1 MNWVYY
7 LLLLAM
13 LVVGLGIVVMNL
25 PGLWLMAAAAG
36 LYSLL
41 TPEHYLFPWG
51 IVTILVLCLV
61 GEVLEFFGK
70 AGGAKQAGGSGRAML
85 LATIGGVVGGIVLT
99 IPVPII
105 GTIAGGCFG
114 AFVGALAGQMTVA
127 GDVEHSTR
135 VGWGAA
141 KGTLVGILLKLFIGV
156 VIVLLT
162 AWLALPISR
171 TRASAP
177 PTTSPPPPASAPS
190 MPSTLPA
197 AQPTTMI
204 VVPA

>member
-7 LLLLAM
+7 VLLLAM
-13 LVVGLGIVVMNL
+13 LVTGLGIVVMNL

-36 LYSLL
+36 LYSLI

-105 GTIAGGCFG
+105 GTIAGVCIG
-114 AFVGALAGQMTVA
+114 AFVGAMAGPMTVA
-127 GDVEHSTR
+127 GDMEHSTR

-141 KGTLVGILLKLFIGV
+141 KGTLVGILLKLFVGV
-156 VIVLLT
+156 VILLVT
-162 AWLALPISR
+162 AWLALPIGRKHPATPAITSSPPPA
-171 TRASAP
+171 TAP
-177 PTTSPPPPASAPS
+177 ATLPVTQRTTSPVEPA
-190 MPSTLPA
+190 
-197 AQPTTMI
+197 
-204 VVPA
+204 

>member
-7 LLLLAM
+7 LLMLAL

-36 LYSLL
+36 LYALI

-51 IVTILVLCLV
+51 IVTILVLCLA

-85 LATIGGVVGGIVLT
+85 LATIGGVVGGLVLS

-105 GTIAGGCFG
+105 GTLAGVCIG
-114 AFVGALAGQMTVA
+114 AFVGAMAGQYTVA
-127 GDVEHSTR
+127 GDVGHS
-135 VGWGAA
+135 
-141 KGTLVGILLKLFIGV
+141 TLVG
-156 VIVLLT
+156 
-162 AWLALPISR
+162 W
-171 TRASAP
+171 AP
-177 PTTSPPPPASAPS
+177 PRARSSASCSSCSSAS
-190 MPSTLPA
+190 
-197 AQPTTMI
+197 
-204 VVPA
+204 

>member
-7 LLLLAM
+7 LLMLAL

-36 LYSLL
+36 LYALI

-85 LATIGGVVGGIVLT
+85 LATIGGVVGGLVLS

-105 GTIAGGCFG
+105 GTLAGVCIG
-114 AFVGALAGQMTVA
+114 AFVGAMAGQYTVA
-127 GDVEHSTR
+127 GDVGHSTV

-141 KGTLVGILLKLFIGV
+141 KGTLVGILLKLFVGV
-156 VIVLLT
+156 VILLVT
-162 AWLALPISR
+162 AWLALPIGR
-171 TRASAP
+171 KQ
-177 PTTSPPPPASAPS
+177 SPPGITAPS
-190 MPSTLPA
+190 ATAPATLPVS
-197 AQPTTMI
+197 QPTTMP
-204 VVPA
+204 VGAS

>member
-7 LLLLAM
+7 LLLLAL
-13 LVVGLGIVVMNL
+13 LVTGLGIVVMNL

-36 LYSLL
+36 LYSLI

-51 IVTILVLCLV
+51 IVTILVLCLI

-85 LATIGGVVGGIVLT
+85 LATIGGVIGGIVLS
-99 IPVPII
+99 IPIPII
-105 GTIAGGCFG
+105 GTIAGVCIG

-141 KGTLVGILLKLFIGV
+141 KGTLVGILLKLFVGV
-156 VIVLLT
+156 VMLLVT
-162 AWLALPISR
+162 AWLALPIGR
-171 TRASAP
+171 KASAP
-177 PTTSPPPPASAPS
+177 AVTSPPAVTAPATT
-190 MPSTLPA
+190 PSTLPVT
-197 AQPTTMI
+197 QPTT
-204 VVPA
+204 VPVEPA

>member
-7 LLLLAM
+7 LLLLA
-13 LVVGLGIVVMNL
+13 LLITGLGIVVMNL

-36 LYSLL
+36 LYSLI

-70 AGGAKQAGGSGRAML
+70 AGGAKRAGGSGRAML
-85 LATIGGVVGGIVLT
+85 LATIGGVVGGIVLS

-105 GTIAGGCFG
+105 GTIAGVCIG
-114 AFVGALAGQMTVA
+114 AFVGAMIGQITVA
-127 GDVEHSTR
+127 GDVGHSTL

-141 KGTLVGILLKLFIGV
+141 KGTLVGILLKLFVGV
-156 VIVLLT
+156 VILLAT
-162 AWLALPISR
+162 AWLALPVGR
-171 TRASAP
+171 KR
-177 PTTSPPPPASAPS
+177 PTPLMATPPAGAPA
-190 MPSTLPA
+190 TLPMT
-197 AQPTTMI
+197 QPTTMA
-204 VVPA
+204 VEPA